1 MQVGHKLQ
9 FNCQSCTQ
17 PIFFSVLD
25 SENFDNIVECPKCNK
40 KYAFGTETI
49 IKDLRDFELLC
60 RQIHL
65 SKDILGN
72 TSIAINVGPHHV
84 KIPYKLLL
92 TRFTSVMDLKIGDDK
107 INIAFRVEP
116 LKDIPDAK
124 ILPPHQ
130 TIFVSKKKKQCL
142 VAK

>member
-9 FNCQSCTQ
+9 FNCQNCKK

-25 SENFDNIVECPKCNK
+25 SENFDNIVVCPQCRK
-40 KYAFGTETI
+40 KYAFGTGTI
-49 IKDLRDFELLC
+49 TRDLKEFELLC
-60 RQIHL
+60 RQIHA

-72 TSIAINVGPHHV
+72 TSIAIDVGNHHV

-92 TRFTSVMDLKIGDDK
+92 TRFTSVMELKIGTDK

-116 LKDIPDAK
+116 LKDIPDSK
-124 ILPPHQ
+124 IIPPHQ
-130 TIFVSKKKKQCL
+130 TIFVSNRKSFA
-142 VAK
+142 VT